1 MSCASAPSSDFDPIV
16 QGADYAYDLEVSE
29 IPDGETV
36 AVPVDLTDAVFRA
49 QLRRTPAASTVL
61 AEFVPSVTDAENGK
75 VSFGLSHSV
84 TASIPAT
91 PCESG
96 WAHDVFVDLADGR
109 TLCLVPLTYL
119 AVSPAVSRD

>member
-1 MSCASAPSSDFDPIV
+1 VACDTTPSSDFEPIV
-16 QGADYAYDLEVSE
+16 QGADYAYDVEVSE

-49 QLRRTPAASTVL
+49 QLRRTPAASSVL
-61 AEFVPSVTDAENGK
+61 AEFVPSVTDAEAGK
-75 VSFGLSHSV
+75 VSFGLSHEV
-84 TASIPAT
+84 TATIPAT

-109 TLCLVPLTYL
+109 TLCLVPITYL
-119 AVSPAVSRD
+119 AVQPAVSRD